1 MTIKEIQTVCFVGA
15 GSMGCA
21 NSLVAAISGYDA
33 VIFDV
38 NQESLARVPDT
49 QKEMAAFLVGSGYC

>member
-49 QKEMAAFLVGSGYC
+49 QKEMAVMF